1 MLTVRI
7 CVGALMSEKVEDS
20 DVRLYNTRSSTRR
33 EPPLEENECGGVV
46 RDLVP
51 SGGARH
57 PRISFSAASTSV
69 AWGFTLFSHSQS
81 WYVFRPKKSHSKS
94 ISLRTLSLPQTDT
107 LTAMFRS
114 LRATST
120 IARSAGT
127 FISCAIAAK
136 SALATAASLFIWP
149 YH

>member
-57 PRISFSAASTSV
+57 PRILLCCFYLRRLGLHFVFA
-69 AWGFTLFSHSQS
+69 QS
-81 WYVFRPKKSHSKS
+81 ILVRIQTKK
-94 ISLRTLSLPQTDT
+94 IP
-107 LTAMFRS
+107 
-114 LRATST
+114 
-120 IARSAGT
+120 
-127 FISCAIAAK
+127 
-136 SALATAASLFIWP
+136 
-149 YH
+149 